1 VTNRE
6 AVIEILAQ
14 HFLGATADEW
24 VRHIHPQGV
33 PIGVINSIAQA
44 LDEPQ
49 VKARNMLVNIP
60 HPLKANFLT
69 VGSPIKLSGTPVEY
83 LRPAPMLGE
92 HTDEVLKRQLGLDD
106 ERLAELKARG
116 VIEQLGER

>member
-1 VTNRE
+1 
-6 AVIEILAQ
+6 
-14 HFLGATADEW
+14 
-24 VRHIHPQGV
+24 
-33 PIGVINSIAQA
+33 
-44 LDEPQ
+44 
-49 VKARNMLVNIP
+49 M
-60 HPLKANFLT
+60 
-69 VGSPIKLSGTPVEY
+69 SGTPVEY

>member
-1 VTNRE
+1 M
-6 AVIEILAQ
+6 LKQ

-24 VRHIHPQGV
+24 VRRIHPQGV

-49 VKARNMLVNIP
+49 VKSRNMLVNIP
-60 HPLKANFLT
+60 HPLKADFVT
-69 VGSPIKLSGTPVEY
+69 VGSPIKMSGTPVEY

-116 VIEQLGER
+116 VIEQRGER

>member
-1 VTNRE
+1 MDQPCAPR
-6 AVIEILAQ
+6 
-14 HFLGATADEW
+14 
-24 VRHIHPQGV
+24 GV
-33 PIGVINSIAQA
+33 PIGAINSIAQA

-49 VKARNMLVNIP
+49 VKARNMLVTIP
-60 HPLKANFLT
+60 HPLQPDFVT

-106 ERLAELKARG
+106 ERLAQLKR
-116 VIEQLGER
+116 